1 MHDQVDQKSYTQVRA
16 TKKPPLTC
24 VRAVVL
30 SSGRQDSNLRSPGP
44 KPGALTGL
52 GHAPIVKSGRKDTS
66 VLSSTKNS

>member
-1 MHDQVDQKSYTQVRA
+1 MGI
-16 TKKPPLTC
+16 KKPPLTF

-52 GHAPIVKSGRKDTS
+52 GHAPIVNAGANIRYLFHYDALFGKKKIIFLR
-66 VLSSTKNS
+66 L

>member
-1 MHDQVDQKSYTQVRA
+1 MFNLDIGNSMINKTQSSECIVV
-16 TKKPPLTC
+16 TKKKPPLTC

-52 GHAPIVKSGRKDTS
+52 GHAPSVKSGCKDT
-66 VLSSTKNS
+66 